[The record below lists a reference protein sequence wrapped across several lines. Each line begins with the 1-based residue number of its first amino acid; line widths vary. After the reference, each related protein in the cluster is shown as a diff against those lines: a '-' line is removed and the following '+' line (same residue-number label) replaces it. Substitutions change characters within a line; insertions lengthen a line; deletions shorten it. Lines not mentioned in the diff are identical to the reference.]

1 MRSMETEKIKFSGR
15 TVFRVFLKRQLVSPL
30 RLVLLILMIL
40 SALIVNRLTLP
51 RQETR
56 TVLLYQETGSEES
69 EENGDESRTADRQ
82 ADSSGSLT
90 VNAGDSLSGN
100 CLIDSLE
107 EGSGMFVFRTAGS
120 RGELEREVRRGGAEC
135 GFILPADYAERL
147 AEGNLAGLIT
157 YVSSSYTRRGETAKE
172 TVFATFIRQYAPEI
186 LKDAAPELYETG
198 DQPDDDEALDT
209 LIRQKFDAL
218 REGGTIFHTE
228 FRTVKLSEENTAGES
243 DEASRETYDE
253 TSGETYD
260 ETSGEAYD
268 ETSDGAFGKSTGT
281 EAEMEPESFSD
292 RKTREIFPAA
302 VLFLLSANI
311 LLAGAGRRRSGL
323 LSLEHSLP
331 HGLRERTDL
340 LYLSSASGL
349 PAAAGFIL
357 MAVLQ
362 TAEGKTAAGTGLAAV
377 LLVLSLLLL
386 TVLTSLLSIAA
397 AFLLGRIFR
406 EELSYLSA
414 VIILLL
420 AAAALTG
427 FLIEI

>member
-1 MRSMETEKIKFSGR
+1 METEKIKFSGR

-157 YVSSSYTRRGETAKE
+157 YVSSSYTRRGETA
-172 TVFATFIRQYAPEI
+172 
-186 LKDAAPELYETG
+186 ELYETG

-243 DEASRETYDE
+243 DEAS
-253 TSGETYD
+253 GETYD

-268 ETSDGAFGKSTGT
+268 ETSDGAFGESTGT
-281 EAEMEPESFSD
+281 EAEMEPESSSD

-323 LSLEHSLP
+323 LSLEHALP

>member
-107 EGSGMFVFRTAGS
+107 KGSGMFVFRTAGS
-120 RGELEREVRRGGAEC
+120 RGKLEREVRRGSAEC
-135 GFILPADYAERL
+135 GFILPADYAVCL

-172 TVFATFIRQYAPEI
+172 TVFAALYRQYAPEI

-243 DEASRETYDE
+243 DEAS
-253 TSGETYD
+253 GETYD

-268 ETSDGAFGKSTGT
+268 ETSDGAFGESTGT
-281 EAEMEPESFSD
+281 EAEMEPESSSD

-323 LSLEHSLP
+323 LSLEHALP

-377 LLVLSLLLL
+377 LPVLSLLLL

>member
-243 DEASRETYDE
+243 DEAS
-253 TSGETYD
+253 GET
-260 ETSGEAYD
+260 YD
-268 ETSDGAFGKSTGT
+268 ETSDGAFGESTGT
-281 EAEMEPESFSD
+281 EAEMEPESSSD

-323 LSLEHSLP
+323 LSLEHALP

>member
-1 MRSMETEKIKFSGR
+1 M
-15 TVFRVFLKRQLVSPL
+15 FRVFLKRQLVSPL

-157 YVSSSYTRRGETAKE
+157 YVSSSYTSRGETAKE

-243 DEASRETYDE
+243 DEAS
-253 TSGETYD
+253 GET
-260 ETSGEAYD
+260 YD
-268 ETSDGAFGKSTGT
+268 ETSDGAFGESTGT
-281 EAEMEPESFSD
+281 EAEMEPESSSD

-323 LSLEHSLP
+323 LSLEHALP

>member
-1 MRSMETEKIKFSGR
+1 METEKIKFSGR

-56 TVLLYQETGSEES
+56 TVLLYQETGSGES

-90 VNAGDSLSGN
+90 VNVGDSLSGN

-120 RGELEREVRRGGAEC
+120 RGELEREVRRGGVEC

-157 YVSSSYTRRGETAKE
+157 YVSSPYTRRGETAKE

-218 REGGTIFHTE
+218 REGSTIFHTE

-243 DEASRETYDE
+243 DEAS
-253 TSGETYD
+253 G

-268 ETSDGAFGKSTGT
+268 ETSDGAFGESTGT
-281 EAEMEPESFSD
+281 EAEVEPESSSD

-323 LSLEHSLP
+323 LSLEHALP

-362 TAEGKTAAGTGLAAV
+362 TAEGKTVAGTGLAAV

-406 EELSYLSA
+406 EELSYLNA

>member
-1 MRSMETEKIKFSGR
+1 M
-15 TVFRVFLKRQLVSPL
+15 FRVFLKRQLVSPL

-69 EENGDESRTADRQ
+69 EENGDKSRTADRQ

-90 VNAGDSLSGN
+90 VNDGDSLSGN

-172 TVFATFIRQYAPEI
+172 TVFAAFIRQYAPEI

-228 FRTVKLSEENTAGES
+228 FRTMRLPERLMMRLPMGLSGRAQGRKRRWNRNPPRTGRPEKF
-243 DEASRETYDE
+243 SRRRFCFFFPPTFCLPAP
-253 TSGETYD
+253 GG
-260 ETSGEAYD
+260 GEADFYRWNMRCR
-268 ETSDGAFGKSTGT
+268 TGCVRG
-281 EAEMEPESFSD
+281 P
-292 RKTREIFPAA
+292 IFCI
-302 VLFLLSANI
+302 F
-311 LLAGAGRRRSGL
+311 
-323 LSLEHSLP
+323 LP
-331 HGLRERTDL
+331 HRDCPRRQDLSSWQFCRRQRERPRPER
-340 LYLSSASGL
+340 A
-349 PAAAGFIL
+349 
-357 MAVLQ
+357 
-362 TAEGKTAAGTGLAAV
+362 
-377 LLVLSLLLL
+377 
-386 TVLTSLLSIAA
+386 
-397 AFLLGRIFR
+397 
-406 EELSYLSA
+406 
-414 VIILLL
+414 
-420 AAAALTG
+420 
-427 FLIEI
+427 

>member
-228 FRTVKLSEENTAGES
+228 FRAVKLSEENTAGES
-243 DEASRETYDE
+243 DEA
-253 TSGETYD
+253 SGETYD

-268 ETSDGAFGKSTGT
+268 ETSDGAFGESTGT
-281 EAEMEPESFSD
+281 EAEMEPESSSD

-323 LSLEHSLP
+323 LSLEHALP

-362 TAEGKTAAGTGLAAV
+362 TAEGKTVAGTGLAAV